1 MKPNSKLVVSVIG
14 IKRIIFCTLFIML
27 ISMPFVYKEIKIL
40 LILLLLLFALFN
52 LKAYLTVSV
61 DKNLMTV
68 FIFFI
73 LTNGLFVLLGMF
85 NKNVG
90 AWATLPINLIWPIL
104 YFIIILDARFYIGY
118 KEIELIMKL
127 SLIIIAFYTFLYY
140 SKILFGIQIQISEK
154 FIYHNFD
161 PSDPKATANQIAMP
175 AATSLFFLVPFFMSI
190 VLLSKENKISNY
202 IYLFLGA
209 VVSLATGRR
218 ALILLILSTP
228 IIVLILSVF
237 LPFGKIST
245 INRVLKKIVITLLL
259 LLFVIIILERNKI
272 IDITFLR
279 DKTVSYF
286 IPSTS
291 GLEKGAVV
299 RNYQKNALIE
309 KWKESPLLGFGFG
322 GTAGNYIRNPKT
334 PFAYELSYVAKLMNI
349 GIVGMSIYLF
359 FIVYI
364 ISKLTIYL
372 KNNYVFYLA
381 AITGF
386 IIILIANSSNPYL
399 DSFEYMWMIYFQILF
414 IFIGEK
420 YDKIQIKQESF
431 NDRSNYG

>member
-1 MKPNSKLVVSVIG
+1 
-14 IKRIIFCTLFIML
+14 
-27 ISMPFVYKEIKIL
+27 
-40 LILLLLLFALFN
+40 
-52 LKAYLTVSV
+52 
-61 DKNLMTV
+61 MTV
-68 FIFFI
+68 FTFFI
-73 LTNGLFVLLGMF
+73 FSNGLFVLLGLY

-118 KEIELIMKL
+118 KEIELIMRL

-154 FIYHNFD
+154 FIYHTFD
-161 PSDPKATANQIAMP
+161 PSNPKATANQIAMP

-202 IYLFLGA
+202 IYLFVGA
-209 VVSLATGRR
+209 VISLATGRR

-228 IIVLILSVF
+228 IIVLVLSIIL
-237 LPFGKIST
+237 PYGKLST
-245 INRVLKKIVITLLL
+245 LNRILKKIVITIALLVV
-259 LLFVIIILERNKI
+259 VIIVLERNKI

-286 IPSTS
+286 IPSAS
-291 GLEKGAVV
+291 GLERGAVV

-309 KWKESPLLGFGFG
+309 KWKESPILGFGFG

-334 PFAYELSYVAKLMNI
+334 PFAYELSYVTKLMNI
-349 GIVGMSIYLF
+349 GIVGLSIYLF

-364 ISKLTIYL
+364 ITKLAIQL
-372 KNNYVFYLA
+372 KNNYAFYLA
-381 AITGF
+381 TITGF

-399 DSFEYMWMIYFQILF
+399 DSFEYMWMIYLQVLF
-414 IFIGEK
+414 IIIGREGTINQLK
-420 YDKIQIKQESF
+420 W
-431 NDRSNYG
+431 